1 MILLNF
7 LLSYE
12 NLLSFVKLMNVN
24 EGDVKGLGRKD
35 TTISLQSMSSKA
47 NDFFFSMLGTICS

>member
-35 TTISLQSMSSKA
+35 TTISLQS
-47 NDFFFSMLGTICS
+47 FFPC

>member
-12 NLLSFVKLMNVN
+12 NLLSFVKLMNIN
-24 EGDVKGLGRKD
+24 EGDVKGLGRKVWVELLHD
-35 TTISLQSMSSKA
+35 KA
-47 NDFFFSMLGTICS
+47 CHLRQMIFFFPC

>member
-7 LLSYE
+7 SSYE
-12 NLLSFVKLMNVN
+12 NLLSFVKLMNIN

-35 TTISLQSMSSKA
+35 TTTSLQSMSSKA
-47 NDFFFSMLGTICS
+47 NDFFFPC